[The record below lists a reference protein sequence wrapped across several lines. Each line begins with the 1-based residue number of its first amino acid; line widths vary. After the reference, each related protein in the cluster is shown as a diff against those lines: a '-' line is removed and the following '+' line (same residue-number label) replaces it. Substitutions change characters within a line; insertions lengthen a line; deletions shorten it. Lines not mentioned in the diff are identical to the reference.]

1 MALWVFTATALTST
15 VLVPIFLGL
24 YWKRRKTAMAGPLSC
39 VSGLVSV
46 IVYYVGVQQLG
57 VANEIYG
64 TYIWTFTVGGS
75 SFALWQEYALFLSL
89 PASFLG
95 FLIGNRIG
103 QPHLPTMPPE
113 VSGVIDPLLERAV

>member
-1 MALWVFTATALTST
+1 MNGWDVFTWVMALVLAGSAL
-15 VLVPIFLGL
+15 VIFAYFLRES
-24 YWKRRKTAMAGPLSC
+24 K
-39 VSGLVSV
+39 
-46 IVYYVGVQQLG
+46 
-57 VANEIYG
+57 
-64 TYIWTFTVGGS
+64 WTFTVGGS